1 MKQTLQNIKLVVIV
15 GPTSSG
21 KSDLA
26 VDIAKKF
33 SGEIVSADSRQ
44 VYKGMNIGTGK
55 ITKKEMRGIPHHLL
69 DVADPKKSYSV
80 SQFKRAAHKA
90 IHDIHKRNKLPI
102 LCGGTGFYI
111 QAVVDNLIL
120 PEVKPNA
127 KLRKELEKF
136 STEKLF
142 QRLKRLDPIRAK
154 SIDPHNPHRLVRAIE
169 IATALGHVPHFE
181 TQPQSDFEVLQIG
194 IKTDDDILKKRIHA
208 RLLKRVR
215 RGMIAE
221 AQHLHEQGVSWKRM
235 ENLGLEY
242 KYLALHLQ
250 GKLEKKAMLTE
261 LETATWQYVKRQKT
275 WFQKDPRITWI
286 TREQISDVFRMIE
299 SFLKK

>member
-120 PEVKPNA
+120 PEVKPNV
-127 KLRKELEKF
+127 KLRKELEKS

-154 SIDPHNPHRLVRAIE
+154 SIDPHNPRRLIRAIE

-194 IKTDDDILKKRIHA
+194 IKMDENTLKKRIHA

>member
-1 MKQTLQNIKLVVIV
+1 
-15 GPTSSG
+15 
-21 KSDLA
+21 
-26 VDIAKKF
+26 
-33 SGEIVSADSRQ
+33 
-44 VYKGMNIGTGK
+44 
-55 ITKKEMRGIPHHLL
+55 MRGIPHHLL

-120 PEVKPNA
+120 PEVKPNV
-127 KLRKELEKF
+127 KLRKELEKS

-154 SIDPHNPHRLVRAIE
+154 SIDPHNPRRLIRAIE

-194 IKTDDDILKKRIHA
+194 IKMDENTLKKRIHA